1 MSLDLT
7 AGPRAGMIDRP
18 VTGVEAVAGVRAR
31 RRATALAVHRDV
43 RRLTGVLAEP
53 ITAVRRAAL
62 VQHVDYLAARLDEVE
77 ADVEVDVAAAD
88 RRTGGRTATLA
99 GLVEAAGHWRAEPSG
114 RADLLTA
121 ARTVLPALSTADNEG
136 AVDDKEAPNNKET
149 LTEGQPGS
157 EPSAGLTPSPG
168 DWSPTRLAYR
178 TFWLLDELPAELVEP
193 LTRELSDLRLW
204 LLRNLFSGGYNRRAH
219 LMWVGG
225 GSGPAL

>member
-1 MSLDLT
+1 MT
-7 AGPRAGMIDRP
+7 AGPRADTIDRP
-18 VTGVEAVAGVRAR
+18 ATAVDTVCGVRAR
-31 RRATALAVHRDV
+31 RRATRFAVHRDV
-43 RRLTGVLAEP
+43 LRLTRVLTEP

-62 VQHVDYLAARLDEVE
+62 VQHVDYLAARQ
-77 ADVEVDVAAAD
+77 VEVDD
-88 RRTGGRTATLA
+88 RRTGGRAATLA
-99 GLVEAAGHWRAEPSG
+99 ELVETAGHWRADPSG

>member
-121 ARTVLPALSTADNEG
+121 ARAVLPALSVTVEDEG
-136 AVDDKEAPNNKET
+136 ALDDEGVVDD
-149 LTEGQPGS
+149 EGQPGS
-157 EPSAGLTPSPG
+157 EPSAVLARSSG

-178 TFWLLDELPAELVEP
+178 TFWLLDELPADLVEP

-204 LLRNLFSGGYNRRAH
+204 LLRNLFSGGYNRRSH